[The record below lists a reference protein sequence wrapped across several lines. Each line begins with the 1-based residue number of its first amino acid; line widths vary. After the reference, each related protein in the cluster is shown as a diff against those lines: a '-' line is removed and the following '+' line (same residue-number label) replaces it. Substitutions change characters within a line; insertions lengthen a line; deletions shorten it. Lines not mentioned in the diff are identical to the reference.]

1 MHFKTSF
8 KLALK
13 CFACSSSI
21 SHKEET
27 KDTINT
33 KFLFVGRFCIRN
45 ILCVKPML
53 LIVHGLFTLIS
64 FE

>member
-21 SHKEET
+21 SHKGN
-27 KDTINT
+27 KGYD
-33 KFLFVGRFCIRN
+33 KHKVLIRCVLRIRS
-45 ILCVKPML
+45 ILCVKQML
-53 LIVHGLFTLIS
+53 LMVHGLFTLIS